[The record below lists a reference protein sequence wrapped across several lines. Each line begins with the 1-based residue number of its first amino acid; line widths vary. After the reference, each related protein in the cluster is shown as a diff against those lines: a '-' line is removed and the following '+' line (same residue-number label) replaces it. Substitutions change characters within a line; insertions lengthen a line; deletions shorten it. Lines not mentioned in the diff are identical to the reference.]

1 MDWIRSIITK
11 QTELRTISS
20 RSSLSIHRT
29 LQRTRA
35 SDAHNNK
42 SYYHRNKRHRYDKY
56 IPTIA
61 VALLTCTPTY
71 AADVGGVSATANPI
85 ANSSGSVTNQAIQVL
100 QGPYITNTYGGGIQC
115 QGATMNITP
124 YVTGSG
130 AFKRP
135 FERYYDDPVYDVHD
149 ADDDGQIDNPGNIL
163 YYVPTRTNQTEN
175 YNLSIGV
182 SATWSRPLDK
192 DLQAL
197 CKTAAAANIEAM
209 NQATANKRLDFEIAR
224 LKNCGELMKAGIM
237 FHPKSPYAKVCA
249 DVVLVNPPGVVAQHT
264 HSIPKQEVTPS
275 DSSPSS
281 EVSSSDQTSSEPDLS
296 SSDTHSSESQKVS
309 DGKGF
314 FRGLRLP
321 WSKPALSQD
330 ETLSGADQ
338 LGVLQVGHWPQ
349 QP

>member
-1 MDWIRSIITK
+1 M
-11 QTELRTISS
+11 
-20 RSSLSIHRT
+20 
-29 LQRTRA
+29 
-35 SDAHNNK
+35 
-42 SYYHRNKRHRYDKY
+42 
-56 IPTIA
+56 
-61 VALLTCTPTY
+61 
-71 AADVGGVSATANPI
+71 
-85 ANSSGSVTNQAIQVL
+85 
-100 QGPYITNTYGGGIQC
+100 
-115 QGATMNITP
+115 
-124 YVTGSG
+124 
-130 AFKRP
+130 
-135 FERYYDDPVYDVHD
+135 
-149 ADDDGQIDNPGNIL
+149 
-163 YYVPTRTNQTEN
+163 PTRTNQTDN
-175 YNLSIGV
+175 YNVSVGV

-192 DLQAL
+192 KLQAL
-197 CKTAAAANIEAM
+197 CKAAAQTNIEAM
-209 NQATANKRLDFEIAR
+209 AQATANKRLDFEIAR

-296 SSDTHSSESQKVS
+296 SSDTHSSESQQVS

-330 ETLSGADQ
+330 EKLSGADQ